1 MKVYPLLVLTIVFIC
16 SAFANPPEVQMV
28 DREIIHYIYDG
39 DYQHADSLLEAQI
52 ALNPDF
58 PKYYALKSHVAFYAR
73 YFDNTGLSRD
83 SLVELVVNYAQKAI
97 DVSEDLEKTTE
108 IKFYLGVAHGFQS
121 RIYGIRGDYYDAYW
135 AARKGRNYSQDALDE
150 DPEFYDAYL
159 GLAVLDYFNATRIT
173 GWRRPLAWML
183 GMSGDRDKALEYFTL
198 VEEKGDLFQ
207 NEAKFINAI
216 MYRFFETDFDRAY
229 AYFENF
235 LVDFPNNT
243 FMQNQFR
250 TLKLNQLIQDKGVEY
265 LVENIDSLRV
275 EYAIDNAAAL
285 NAIGY
290 GFVNSENLET
300 ALAVF
305 QLNVELFPEV
315 ANCYDS
321 LGEAY
326 LLSGNN
332 EEAIKNYQIAFQKLD
347 TDTTLN
353 DNFREFLR
361 ENIENQLNELNAL

>member
-1 MKVYPLLVLTIVFIC
+1 
-16 SAFANPPEVQMV
+16 
-28 DREIIHYIYDG
+28 
-39 DYQHADSLLEAQI
+39 
-52 ALNPDF
+52 
-58 PKYYALKSHVAFYAR
+58 
-73 YFDNTGLSRD
+73 
-83 SLVELVVNYAQKAI
+83 
-97 DVSEDLEKTTE
+97 
-108 IKFYLGVAHGFQS
+108 
-121 RIYGIRGDYYDAYW
+121 
-135 AARKGRNYSQDALDE
+135 
-150 DPEFYDAYL
+150 
-159 GLAVLDYFNATRIT
+159 
-173 GWRRPLAWML
+173 
-183 GMSGDRDKALEYFTL
+183 
-198 VEEKGDLFQ
+198 
-207 NEAKFINAI
+207 